1 VRLSL
6 LRYTTATRLD
16 MYSTT
21 HRCVELGLSGLVLQK
36 QSLCRRRV
44 TILKKEERAEKGA
57 ENKDVPAATA
67 RTSRAARA
75 TGAHEAVVPVETASW
90 APIAL
95 TVLGDQAVVMRREV
109 KRPL

>member
-21 HRCVELGLSGLVLQK
+21 HRCVELALSGLVLQK

-57 ENKDVPAATA
+57 ENKDVPTQMQIA
-67 RTSRAARA
+67 RPPPREHRGQRERRARMRPWSPWKLRA
-75 TGAHEAVVPVETASW
+75 GHR
-90 APIAL
+90 L
-95 TVLGDQAVVMRREV
+95 R
-109 KRPL
+109 